1 MWISQW
7 CWMQNAHWFNQSNHY
22 TNYNFTSTI
31 NLCNNLYDGFLLAKS
46 FSISQ
51 NVIKVLFRY
60 CICGTAPCWN
70 RNNNHKNDIQPT
82 VLGLFWGY
90 EIHLSKYFFSKWTI
104 LSDIC
109 SLMVKSLSKQCIN
122 GICAGGFSDNEHLC
136 IDSWGKDIPFTQIC
150 QQIDV
155 SQLYSL
161 QNRNL
166 KHLKLN
172 DWIENIPERFNLISH
187 QL

>member
-1 MWISQW
+1 M
-7 CWMQNAHWFNQSNHY
+7 
-22 TNYNFTSTI
+22 
-31 NLCNNLYDGFLLAKS
+31 
-46 FSISQ
+46 
-51 NVIKVLFRY
+51 IKVLFIY
-60 CICGTAPCWN
+60 CICGTALCWN
-70 RNNNHKNDIQPT
+70 RNNNHKNDNSFGFILRLWNT
-82 VLGLFWGY
+82 FI
-90 EIHLSKYFFSKWTI
+90 EILFSKWTI

-109 SLMVKSLSKQCIN
+109 SLMVKSLSKQWMN

-136 IDSWGKDIPFTQIC
+136 IDSWRKDITFTQIC

-155 SQLYSL
+155 SQLESL

-166 KHLKLN
+166 EHLKLN